1 MEARNIEAIVRLIE
15 KQVEATLE
23 VPESVVIRNA
33 VTELVNSYVEG
44 KIDDKE
50 LEANLELLKKFGLD
64 DREIELIRIFAR
76 KARTRRLTRYGQ

>member
-64 DREIELIRIFAR
+64 DREIELIRVFAR
-76 KARTRRLTRYGQ
+76 RARTRRLTRYGQ